1 MELSQGKSRSLIR
14 ILLKNIF
21 WPILIPILL
30 VEKRANYSENP
41 WYLTLH
47 YMCLPFV
54 NWHRKELLHRKYIVI
69 YYATSLL
76 NARSVFASDYV
87 SMSVRIWSQSASLPW
102 IKVNWITV
110 FLFDCKIP
118 LFLRLPFACFC
129 FFFPPAVFFEAVM
142 QSWILSA
149 HEVKLPVSKSFFLYL
164 QPSYSVVYLKIWDWK
179 VSFNFGAALPAINN

>member
-1 MELSQGKSRSLIR
+1 MELWQGKNLQTIWFFFENRSLKR
-14 ILLKNIF
+14 LLLKTVYLDQFKNFSIS
-21 WPILIPILL
+21 ILL
-30 VEKRANYSENP
+30 VEKRANYRENP

-102 IKVNWITV
+102 IKV
-110 FLFDCKIP
+110 
-118 LFLRLPFACFC
+118 
-129 FFFPPAVFFEAVM
+129 
-142 QSWILSA
+142 SWIAGFLCMN
-149 HEVKLPVSKSFFLYL
+149 VKISTL
-164 QPSYSVVYLKIWDWK
+164 
-179 VSFNFGAALPAINN
+179 N

>member
-1 MELSQGKSRSLIR
+1 MIYSLFFSIIIWNFHR
-14 ILLKNIF
+14 VKVEVWLEYCWKIFFDQFKNF
-21 WPILIPILL
+21 SIPILL

-102 IKVNWITV
+102 IKV
-110 FLFDCKIP
+110 
-118 LFLRLPFACFC
+118 
-129 FFFPPAVFFEAVM
+129 
-142 QSWILSA
+142 SWIA
-149 HEVKLPVSKSFFLYL
+149 GFLYNDCENTL
-164 QPSYSVVYLKIWDWK
+164 
-179 VSFNFGAALPAINN
+179 N